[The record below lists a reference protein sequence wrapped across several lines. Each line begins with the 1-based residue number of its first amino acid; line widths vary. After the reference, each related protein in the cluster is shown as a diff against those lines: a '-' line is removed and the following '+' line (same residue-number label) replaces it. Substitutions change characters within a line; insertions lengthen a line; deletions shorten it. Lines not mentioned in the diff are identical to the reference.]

1 LNPRNLR
8 RETAREAAN
17 LLYLGLEKEYKQ
29 AKMKAAKTLGA
40 SFLPTNR
47 EVAMELDKAAE
58 EREGPLR
65 KTRLVQMRKE
75 ALDLMKMVEKYSPR
89 LVGSVWRG
97 TIHPQSDIDIMLHHN
112 KLEEVLDA
120 MKQNNAQVTQTEM
133 ISTTKKG
140 EKKESFH
147 IFLEL
152 AGGRKAELV
161 VRRVEQPPRYERCET
176 FGDLVKGLD
185 LKELQSLL
193 QTNPTQRFVPV

>member
-1 LNPRNLR
+1 MKPRNLR

-29 AKMKAAKTLGA
+29 AKIKAAKTLGT

-47 EVAMELDKAAE
+47 EVAIELDNTAE

-65 KTRLVQMRKE
+65 KRRLVQMRRE
-75 ALDLMKMVEKYSPR
+75 ALDLMKTMKKYSPR

-97 TIHPQSDIDIMLHHN
+97 TIHPRSDIDIALYHN
-112 KLEEVLDA
+112 NPEEVLNA
-120 MKQNNAQVTQTEM
+120 IRQNNVHITQTGA

-140 EKKESFH
+140 QKRESFH

-152 AGGRKAELV
+152 PSGRKAEIV
-161 VRRVEQPPRYERCET
+161 VRQVEHAHRYERCEI
-176 FGDLVKGLD
+176 FGDIVKGLG
-185 LKELQSLL
+185 LVELMSLL
-193 QTNPTQRFVPV
+193 QRSPDSRFVPA